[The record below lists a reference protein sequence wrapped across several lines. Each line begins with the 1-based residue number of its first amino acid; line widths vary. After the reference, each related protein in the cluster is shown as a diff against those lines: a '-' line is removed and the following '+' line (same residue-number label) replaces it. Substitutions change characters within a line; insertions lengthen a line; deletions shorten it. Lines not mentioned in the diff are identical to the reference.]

1 MKIAFFDTKP
11 YDRIWFEPIAK
22 EKGFDIV
29 FLEEKLKENT
39 VVMAKGCDVVCIFV
53 NDKADDNVIVQLKE
67 LGIKAILLRCAGF
80 NNVDLKKAKDEGIVV
95 LRVPSYSP
103 RAVAEYAL
111 GLIFAINR
119 KIHRAYVRTRD
130 FNYNINGLM
139 GMDLVNKTIGIIGTG
154 KIGQAMI
161 SVIRGLDMR
170 VLLYDPYPVDEIVE
184 KTTEAKLR
192 WGGNVSYV
200 NLDTL
205 FKESDII
212 SLHCPLTKDTHYLIS
227 KDNID
232 KMKDGVLLVN
242 TSRGA
247 LVNTQDL
254 LDGLANKKFGGVALD
269 VYEEE
274 DDYFFEDMSEE
285 IISDDDLVRLTSY
298 RNVIITSHQAFFT
311 EEAMKAIARIT
322 IYNAEC
328 FANNDELKN
337 IVLP

>member
-53 NDKADDNVIVQLKE
+53 NDKADDNVIMQLKE

-212 SLHCPLTKDTHYLIS
+212 SLHCPLTKDTHYLIK

>member
-11 YDRIWFEPIAK
+11 YDKIWFEPIAK
-22 EKGFDIV
+22 EKGFEIV

-39 VVMAKGCDVVCIFV
+39 AVMAKGCDVVCIFV
-53 NDKADDNVIVQLKE
+53 NDTADSNVIAALKE
-67 LGIKAILLRCAGF
+67 IGIRAILLRCAGF
-80 NNVDLKKAKDEGIVV
+80 NNVDLKKAKDEDIVV

-111 GLIFAINR
+111 GLLFAVNR

-139 GMDLVNKTIGIIGTG
+139 GMDLVNRAIGIIGTG
-154 KIGQAMI
+154 KIGQAML

-170 VLLYDPYPVDEIVE
+170 VLLYDPYPIKEIVD
-184 KTTEAKLR
+184 KTPEAKVR
-192 WGGNVSYV
+192 WGANLEYV
-200 NLDTL
+200 DLDTL

-212 SLHCPLTKDTHYLIS
+212 SLHCPLTKDTHYMIN
-227 KDNID
+227 KENIA
-232 KMKDGVLLVN
+232 KMKDGVLLIN
-242 TSRGA
+242 TSRGS

-254 LDGLANKKFGGVALD
+254 LDGLAAKKFGGVALD

-285 IISDDDLVRLTSY
+285 IMNILERY
-298 RNVIITSHQAFFT
+298 
-311 EEAMKAIARIT
+311 EERQQ
-322 IYNAEC
+322 
-328 FANNDELKN
+328 L
-337 IVLP
+337 